1 MLPAANA
8 PMSKA
13 KCIPFRNAEYAAQ
26 AKANKLES
34 DVQTVE
40 LRMQP
45 MRIEKISENKIRI
58 FVTFDDLE
66 ERDIDLSSF
75 NYNSPETQE
84 LFWDLME
91 QAELEL
97 GFETHESQLCIEAV
111 TDVEQGFVIT
121 ITRIDEDGDFES
133 IHKFIKN
140 RYKRNDLKIKKKT
153 ANICSTVMIYN
164 LDSFDDL
171 CELCVRL
178 KPLYIGESSVYQ
190 CEGSYYLVLKRMDGA
205 DHNLSR
211 IESVLAE
218 YGDRVLNVQ
227 FFEGYLNEYGS
238 LMVQKNAV
246 SLFAKMS

>member
-1 MLPAANA
+1 
-8 PMSKA
+8 
-13 KCIPFRNAEYAAQ
+13 
-26 AKANKLES
+26 
-34 DVQTVE
+34 
-40 LRMQP
+40 

-111 TDVEQGFVIT
+111 TDVDQGFVIT
-121 ITRIDEDGDFES
+121 ITKIDEEGDFES

-140 RYKRNDLKIKKKT
+140 RFRRNDLRIKRKT
-153 ANICSTVMIYN
+153 GNICSTVMIYN
-164 LDSFDDL
+164 LESFDDL
-171 CELCVRL
+171 CDLAVRL
-178 KPLYIGESSVYQ
+178 KPLYLGDSTVYQ
-190 CEGSYYLVLKRMDGA
+190 CEGSYYLVLRRINGGNQNQA
-205 DHNLSR
+205 R

-218 YGDRVLNVQ
+218 YGDRVLNVS
-227 FFEGYLNEYGS
+227 FFEGYLNEYGT
-238 LMVQKNAV
+238 LMVENDAIGF
-246 SLFAKMS
+246 FANMK

>member
-1 MLPAANA
+1 M
-8 PMSKA
+8 K
-13 KCIPFRNAEYAAQ
+13 
-26 AKANKLES
+26 
-34 DVQTVE
+34 
-40 LRMQP
+40 
-45 MRIEKISENKIRI
+45 IEKINDNKIRI

-140 RYKRNDLKIKKKT
+140 RYKRNELRAKRKSS
-153 ANICSTVMIYN
+153 NLCSPVMIYN
-164 LDSFDDL
+164 LESLDDL
-171 CELCVRL
+171 CMLSVQL
-178 KPLYIGESSVYQ
+178 KPIYTGDSSVYR
-190 CEGSYYLVLKRMDGA
+190 CEGSYYLVLRKIDGV
-205 DHNLSR
+205 DHNVNSL
-211 IESVLAE
+211 ESVLSE
-218 YGDRVLNVQ
+218 YGDRVLNVL
-227 FFEGYLNEYGS
+227 FFEGYLNEYGT
-238 LMVQKNAV
+238 LMVDKNAI
-246 SLFAKMS
+246 SFFAGLA

>member
-1 MLPAANA
+1 
-8 PMSKA
+8 
-13 KCIPFRNAEYAAQ
+13 
-26 AKANKLES
+26 
-34 DVQTVE
+34 
-40 LRMQP
+40 

-121 ITRIDEDGDFES
+121 ITRIDDDGDFES

-140 RYKRNDLKIKKKT
+140 RYKRNDLKIKRKT
-153 ANICSTVMIYN
+153 NNICSTIMIYALEN
-164 LDSFDDL
+164 FDDL
-171 CELCVRL
+171 CSLCVRL
-178 KPLYIGESSVYQ
+178 KPVFAGDSTVHQ
-190 CEGSYYLVLKRMDGA
+190 CEGSYYLVMKRMDGA
-205 DHNLSR
+205 DNDLNKMEG
-211 IESVLAE
+211 ILAE
-218 YGDRVLNVQ
+218 YGDRVLNVL
-227 FFEGYLNEYGS
+227 FFEGYLNEYGTV
-238 LMVQKNAV
+238 MVEKDAIGF
-246 SLFAKMS
+246 FANMA